1 MNEFI
6 KVTEQDSPYRDLQ
19 KMSVSDLLENINR
32 EDQRVPLAVQAVLL
46 EIEKL
51 VSAIVDRMLTG
62 GRLFYIGAG
71 TSGRLGVVDAS
82 ECPPTF
88 GVPHGMVIGII
99 AGGENA
105 MFRAVEFAEDSQED
119 GWQDLL
125 KYEVSSKDV
134 VVGIAASGTT
144 PYVIAALNECRKNG
158 IVTGSITCNPN
169 APVSKAADFPVEVV
183 VGPEF
188 ITGSTRMKSGTAQK
202 LVLNMISTAVMIQL
216 GRVEDNKMVNMQ
228 LSNEKLVDRGVKM
241 LMQRIQIQDYEQARQ
256 LLLKHGS
263 VKLAAEAWL
272 AD

>member
-6 KVTEQDSPYRDLQ
+6 KVTEQDSPYRNLQ

-32 EDQRVPLAVQAVLL
+32 EDQRVPLAVQAVLP

-158 IVTGSITCNPN
+158 IITGSITCNPN

-241 LMQRIQIQDYEQARQ
+241 LMQRIDIQDYEQARQ

-272 AD
+272 ED